1 MTEAAKF
8 LQRHCLVTVGAT
20 VGFKQLIQQVLEPA
34 FWAFI
39 RDQGFTSLRIQCGPD
54 ISWASTRLVELQ
66 DELVPELE
74 VTVFGVT
81 MNLVQDDMVLC
92 KRAEAHR
99 LQGLVISHGGT
110 GTILDA
116 WKLGIPII
124 VVPNTSLLDNHQ
136 EELAKHLAD
145 EGYATRAEASRD
157 DLQEAILKS
166 NLLFEDNR
174 SRWPPNKALYARKEA
189 LRLWHIKPAETQEE
203 DATMAND

>member
-20 VGFKQLIQQVLEPA
+20 VGFRELIQQVLEPI
-34 FWAFI
+34 FWAFL
-39 RDQGFTSLRIQCGPD
+39 RHEGFTSLHIQCGPD
-54 ISWASTRLVELQ
+54 ISWASTRLIELQ
-66 DELVPELE
+66 DELLPELQ
-74 VTVFGVT
+74 VTVFDVKK
-81 MNLVQDDMVLC
+81 NLVQDGMVLC
-92 KRAEAHR
+92 KCVEGHR
-99 LQGLVISHGGT
+99 LQGLVISHAGT

-136 EELAKHLAD
+136 EELAKHLAH

-166 NLLFEDNR
+166 NLLCEDNR
-174 SRWPPNKALYARKEA
+174 SRWPPTKPAHVHNEA
-189 LRLWHIKPAETQEE
+189 VRLWDIKPVDSREE